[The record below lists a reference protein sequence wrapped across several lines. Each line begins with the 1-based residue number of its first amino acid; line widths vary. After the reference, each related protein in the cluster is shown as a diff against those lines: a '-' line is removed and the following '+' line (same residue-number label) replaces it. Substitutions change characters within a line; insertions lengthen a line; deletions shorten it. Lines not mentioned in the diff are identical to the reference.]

1 MSPSSSERELPW
13 PGEWQPLGATYV
25 PEHKGTNVALWS
37 RGAEAVELCL
47 LDEDGAE
54 VDRVPLVDRD
64 HHVWHGFLPGMEP
77 GQRYGFRVHGPW
89 DPARGA
95 RFNPAKLL
103 LDPYARAVTGRYR
116 MHDALFG
123 HVRGGSDLVRD
134 DHDSAPYVPHSLVV
148 EGGCG
153 GTLGGSFDPSADVR
167 PRTPWADTVLYEL
180 HVRGFTK
187 AHPAVPPELRGTYA
201 GLAHPAALEYLVDL
215 GVTAVELLPVQ
226 EFVSEEHLLAGGRR
240 NFWGY
245 NTLAYFAPHAAYAAS
260 GSGGGQVREFREM
273 VAALHAAGLEVILDV
288 VYNHTGEGAETGPT
302 LSFRGI
308 DNAAYYRLREGRRYV
323 DYTGCGNTLDA
334 RAPQV
339 LALITDSLR
348 YWVTEMGVDGFR
360 FDLASALIR
369 AGHEVDAGSP
379 FLSVLAQDP
388 VLSGVKLIAE
398 PWDIGEG
405 GYHLGGF
412 PPPWAEWNDK
422 YRNTMRDFW
431 RGATPGVN
439 DLAYRLSGSSDLFAR
454 PGRGPAAS
462 VGFVTAHDGFTLR
475 DLVSYDVKHNEANG
489 EENRDGTE
497 DNRSWN
503 CGAEGPT
510 EEPAVVALR
519 ERQMRNLLT
528 TLLLSIGTPML
539 LAGDER
545 GRTQRGNNN
554 AYCQDSEVSWV
565 DWAPDPAAERLTGF
579 ARNLIA
585 LRREHPVFRQQL
597 FFTGRP
603 GTRGGCP
610 DVGWF
615 SPEGAEL
622 AQRDWLDPGLRT
634 LGMFL
639 SGGAI
644 RGRDPR
650 GRPLRDESFLLLLH
664 AGPERTQFRLPGA
677 PWAASYDVVLDTD
690 GRAGPERL
698 RGYRAGGA
706 VALRGRTAVLLR
718 AQPPGPPTV

>member
-1 MSPSSSERELPW
+1 MGPMSPTSVERDLPW
-13 PGEWQPLGATYV
+13 PGEWAPLGATYV
-25 PEHKGTNVALWS
+25 AAHKGTNVALWS

-54 VDRVPLVDRD
+54 VDRVPLADRD

-89 DPARGA
+89 DPARGL
-95 RFNPAKLL
+95 RFNAAKLL
-103 LDPYARAVTGRYR
+103 LDPYARAVSGRYR
-116 MHDALFG
+116 LHDAVFG

-134 DHDSAPYVPHSLVV
+134 DRDSAPYVPHGIVV
-148 EGGCG
+148 ETG
-153 GTLGGSFDPSADVR
+153 FDWSNDVR
-167 PRTPWADTVLYEL
+167 PRTPWGETVLYET

-187 AHPAVPPELRGTYA
+187 LHPDVPAELRGTYA
-201 GLAHPAALEYLVDL
+201 GLAHPAVLEYLVDL
-215 GVTAVELLPVQ
+215 GVTAVELLPVH
-226 EFVSEEHLLAGGRR
+226 EFISEEHLLAGGRR

-245 NTLAYFAPHAAYAAS
+245 NTVGYFAPHAAYAAA
-260 GSGGGQVREFREM
+260 GSAGGQVREFQEM

-288 VYNHTGEGAETGPT
+288 VYNHTAEGAETGPT

-308 DNAAYYRLREGRRYV
+308 DNASYYRLREGRRYV

-334 RAPQV
+334 RAGQV
-339 LALITDSLR
+339 LSLVADSLR

-360 FDLASALIR
+360 FDLASALVR
-369 AGHEVDAGSP
+369 GDHAVDPRSP

-388 VLSGVKLIAE
+388 VLSTVKLIAE
-398 PWDIGEG
+398 PWDLGDG
-405 GYHLGGF
+405 GYQVGGF

-422 YRNTMRDFW
+422 YRNTLRDFW

-454 PGRGPAAS
+454 PGRGPTAS

-475 DLVSYDVKHNEANG
+475 DLVSYDSKHNEANG
-489 EENRDGTE
+489 ESNRDGTD

-510 EEPAVVALR
+510 DEPPVVTLR

-528 TLLLSIGTPML
+528 TLLLSVGVPML
-539 LAGDER
+539 VAGDER

-554 AYCQDSEVSWV
+554 AYCQDSEVSWI
-565 DWAPDPAAERLTGF
+565 DWTPDPAAERLAGF
-579 ARNLIA
+579 VRNLLA
-585 LRREHPVFRQQL
+585 LRREHPVFRRQQ

-603 GTRGGCP
+603 TSPGGRP

-615 SPEGAEL
+615 GPEGTEI

-634 LGMFL
+634 LGMFV
-639 SGGAI
+639 SGDAI
-644 RGRDPR
+644 RGRDAH
-650 GRPLRDESFLLLLH
+650 GRPLRDSSFLLLMH

-677 PWAASYDVVLDTD
+677 PWAGGYEVVLDTD
-690 GRAGPERL
+690 LRGVAERL
-698 RGYRAGGA
+698 RGYRAGGSLT
-706 VALRGRTAVLLR
+706 LRGRAAVLLR
-718 AQPPGPPTV
+718 ATPPPGTPVS